1 MSWKC
6 PECGLVNE
14 RETPRICEGCGKAD
28 LGVLT
33 LRCEATGKK
42 LRMSMSTDVGRT
54 LLKSLAGEDAR
65 FASEPQFRLTK
76 DEARGAWVVQTS
88 ATATNPTRLHG
99 APLTAEPAP
108 LAAGHVLSVGS
119 RTTPG
124 SEKLRLV
131 VCFEG

>member
-42 LRMSMSTDVGRT
+42 LRMSMPTDVGRT
-54 LLKSLAGEDAR
+54 LLKGLAGEDAR
-65 FASEPQFRLTK
+65 FASEPQFQLAK
-76 DEARGAWVVQTS
+76 DEGRGAWVIRTS
-88 ATATNPTRLHG
+88 AAATNPTLLNG
-99 APLTAEPAP
+99 APLTEEPTP

-119 RTTPG
+119 RKAG
-124 SEKLRLV
+124 GGEKLRLV